1 MMAEHQKS
9 TGDGEPLTQ
18 GVCLLVTDDG
28 GPSKDFSLSM
38 ATAEYQQGCCLPLMR
53 ADRQK
58 EFGVEADLL
67 LLLLLLRSGGV
78 NAIE

>member
-1 MMAEHQKS
+1 
-9 TGDGEPLTQ
+9 
-18 GVCLLVTDDG
+18 
-28 GPSKDFSLSM
+28 
-38 ATAEYQQGCCLPLMR
+38 MR

>member
-1 MMAEHQKS
+1 
-9 TGDGEPLTQ
+9 
-18 GVCLLVTDDG
+18 
-28 GPSKDFSLSM
+28 
-38 ATAEYQQGCCLPLMR
+38 MR

-67 LLLLLLRSGGV
+67 LLLLLLLRSGGV